1 MTNLGAECPG
11 ADAAEGLRHGAGLG
25 VRLLLCR
32 VAVVTGAGR
41 AWKDRMGYSVERVWS
56 PAWRIRGTWPPRAA
70 STTVPLMGSGGLRGA
85 SRLVGGRRAHRPPGL
100 CHPLTSDPGASDRA
114 FQWPSDRGQ
123 VPLYLCKVP
132 VLTSSA
138 PPGWLEDS
146 TSSHLVP
153 EAPRTRQRSRCH
165 QGDGESW
172 AHCP

>member
-32 VAVVTGAGR
+32 VAVVTER
-41 AWKDRMGYSVERVWS
+41 SRSRVEGPNGIFGGEGLEPGLAHSR
-56 PAWRIRGTWPPRAA
+56 PPRAA
-70 STTVPLMGSGGLRGA
+70 STTVPSMGSGGLRGA
-85 SRLVGGRRAHRPPGL
+85 SWLVGGRRAHRPPGL

-153 EAPRTRQRSRCH
+153 EAPRTRQCSRCH